1 MCRQGRNPARCPSQS
16 GIIRERSEFF
26 FAALKQAAVN
36 QYDGNTVKQH
46 SIRLLA
52 LDIDGTLTDPSFQ
65 VPARNIAA
73 LRAAH
78 EAGIEIILA
87 TGRRHD
93 YALPIAHELGFPI
106 WLISSNGALIRSSDS
121 QTFFTDRLPAKT
133 AAELIHY
140 MDEFRGHAVL
150 TFDRGANEPGND
162 SLVLESADELNKT
175 VSRWLQVNRPYIK
188 FVSPLEDALTED
200 PLQAMYCGRLGL
212 MEGLQKRLSQAD
224 FLDKI
229 TVMKTQYDHRDLCI
243 LDILNR
249 ECSKGH
255 ALKRWAMERGL
266 RREQVMAIGD
276 NHNDLE
282 MLEYAGVAV
291 VMENASHEL
300 KQNGW
305 RVTGSNA
312 ESGVAQ
318 AIEEILGL
326 AFSV

>member
-1 MCRQGRNPARCPSQS
+1 
-16 GIIRERSEFF
+16 
-26 FAALKQAAVN
+26 
-36 QYDGNTVKQH
+36 VKQH
-46 SIRLLA
+46 PIRLLA
-52 LDIDGTLTDPSFQ
+52 LDIDGTLTDPNFQ

-73 LRAAH
+73 LRTAH

-93 YALPIAHELGFPI
+93 YALPIAQELGFPI
-106 WLISSNGALIRSSDS
+106 WLISSNGALIRSSAS
-121 QTFFTDRLPAKT
+121 ETFFTDRLPART
-133 AAELIHY
+133 AAELIQY

-150 TFDRGANEPGND
+150 TFDRAANEPGND

-200 PLQAMYCGRLGL
+200 PLQAMYCGRVAA
-212 MEGLQKRLSQAD
+212 MEVLQKRLNQAD

-229 TVMKTQYDHRDLCI
+229 TVMRTQYDHRDLCI

-255 ALKRWAMERGL
+255 ALRRWAEERGIS
-266 RREQVMAIGD
+266 REQVMAIGD

-282 MLEYAGVAV
+282 MLEFAGVAV
-291 VMENASHEL
+291 VMGNASNEL

-305 RVTGSNA
+305 IVTGSNE

-318 AIEEILGL
+318 AVYEILGL
-326 AFSV
+326 AFRG

>member
-1 MCRQGRNPARCPSQS
+1 
-16 GIIRERSEFF
+16 
-26 FAALKQAAVN
+26 
-36 QYDGNTVKQH
+36 VKQH
-46 SIRLLA
+46 PIRLLA
-52 LDIDGTLTDPSFQ
+52 LDIDGTLTDPNFQ

-93 YALPIAHELGFPI
+93 YALPIAQELGFPI
-106 WLISSNGALIRSSDS
+106 WLISSNGALIRSSDNE
-121 QTFFTDRLPAKT
+121 TFFTDRLPART
-133 AAELIHY
+133 AAELIQY
-140 MDEFRGHAVL
+140 MDEFRRHAVL
-150 TFDRGANEPGND
+150 TFDRPANVPGNN
-162 SLVLESADELNKT
+162 SLVLESADELNNT

-200 PLQAMYCGRLGL
+200 PLQAMYCGRVAV
-212 MEGLQKRLSQAD
+212 MERLQKRLNQAA

-229 TVMKTQYDHRDLCI
+229 TVMRTQYDHRDLCI

-249 ECSKGH
+249 DCSKGH
-255 ALKRWAMERGL
+255 ALRRWAEERGL
-266 RREQVMAIGD
+266 KPEQIMAIGD

-282 MLEYAGVAV
+282 MLEFAGVAV
-291 VMENASHEL
+291 VMGNASNEL

-305 RVTGSNA
+305 MVTGSNE

-318 AIEEILGL
+318 AVYDSLGL
-326 AFSV
+326 TFST

>member
-1 MCRQGRNPARCPSQS
+1 
-16 GIIRERSEFF
+16 
-26 FAALKQAAVN
+26 
-36 QYDGNTVKQH
+36 VKQQP
-46 SIRLLA
+46 IRLLA

-93 YALPIAHELGFPI
+93 YALPIAKELGFPI

-121 QTFFTDRLPAKT
+121 KTFFTDRLPART
-133 AAELIHY
+133 ALELIQY
-140 MDEFRGHAVL
+140 MHKFRNHAVL
-150 TFDRGANEPGND
+150 TFDRPANVPGND

-175 VSRWLQVNRPYIK
+175 VSRWLEVNRPYIK

-200 PLQAMYCGRLGL
+200 PLQAMYCGRVAL
-212 MEGLQKRLSQAD
+212 MEGLQKQLSQAD

-229 TVMKTQYDHRDLCI
+229 TVLRTQYDHRDLCI

-255 ALKRWAMERGL
+255 ALKRWAEERGIN
-266 RREQVMAIGD
+266 RDQIMAIGD

-282 MLEYAGVAV
+282 MLEFAGVAV
-291 VMENASHEL
+291 VMGNASNEL

-305 RVTGSNA
+305 MVTGSNE

-318 AIEEILGL
+318 AVEQILGL
-326 AFSV
+326 AFSS

>member
-1 MCRQGRNPARCPSQS
+1 
-16 GIIRERSEFF
+16 
-26 FAALKQAAVN
+26 
-36 QYDGNTVKQH
+36 VKQH
-46 SIRLLA
+46 PIRLLA
-52 LDIDGTLTDPSFQ
+52 LDIDGTLTDPNFQ

-73 LRAAH
+73 LRTAH

-93 YALPIAHELGFPI
+93 YALPIAQELGFPI
-106 WLISSNGALIRSSDS
+106 WLISSNGALIRSSAS
-121 QTFFTDRLPAKT
+121 ETFFTDRLPART
-133 AAELIHY
+133 AAELIQY

-150 TFDRGANEPGND
+150 TFDRAANEPGND

-175 VSRWLQVNRPYIK
+175 VSRWLQVNRPYIR

-200 PLQAMYCGRLGL
+200 PLQAMYCGRVAA
-212 MEGLQKRLSQAD
+212 MEVLQKRLNQAD

-229 TVMKTQYDHRDLCI
+229 TVMRTQYDHRDLCI

-255 ALKRWAMERGL
+255 ALQRWAEERGIS
-266 RREQVMAIGD
+266 REQVMAIGD

-282 MLEYAGVAV
+282 MLEFAGVAV
-291 VMENASHEL
+291 VMGNASNEL

-305 RVTGSNA
+305 IVTGSNE

-318 AIEEILGL
+318 AVYEILGL
-326 AFSV
+326 AFSG

>member
-1 MCRQGRNPARCPSQS
+1 VPS
-16 GIIRERSEFF
+16 
-26 FAALKQAAVN
+26 
-36 QYDGNTVKQH
+36 
-46 SIRLLA
+46 
-52 LDIDGTLTDPSFQ
+52 
-65 VPARNIAA
+65 RNIAA

-93 YALPIAHELGFPI
+93 YALPIAQELGFPI

-121 QTFFTDRLPAKT
+121 ETFFTDRLPART
-133 AAELIHY
+133 ARELIQY

-150 TFDRGANEPGND
+150 TFDRPTNVAGNN

-175 VSRWLQVNRPYIK
+175 VSRWLELNRPYIK

-200 PLQAMYCGRLGL
+200 PLQAMYCGRVAP
-212 MEGLQKRLSQAD
+212 MEVLQKRLIQAP

-229 TVMKTQYDHRDLCI
+229 TVMRTQYDHRDLCI

-249 ECSKGH
+249 DCSKGH
-255 ALKRWAMERGL
+255 ALKRWAEERGIA
-266 RREQVMAIGD
+266 REQIMAIGD

-282 MLEYAGVAV
+282 MLEFAGVAV
-291 VMENASHEL
+291 VMGNASNEL

-305 RVTGSNA
+305 KVTGSNE

-318 AIEEILGL
+318 AVEEILGL
-326 AFSV
+326 AFSS

>member
-1 MCRQGRNPARCPSQS
+1 
-16 GIIRERSEFF
+16 
-26 FAALKQAAVN
+26 
-36 QYDGNTVKQH
+36 VKQQP
-46 SIRLLA
+46 IRLLA

-93 YALPIAHELGFPI
+93 YALPIARELGFPI

-121 QTFFTDRLPAKT
+121 ETFFTDRLPART
-133 AAELIHY
+133 ALELIQY
-140 MDEFRGHAVL
+140 MNEYRGHAVL
-150 TFDRGANEPGND
+150 TFDRPSNLPGND

-175 VSRWLQVNRPYIK
+175 VSRWLEVNRPYIK

-200 PLQAMYCGRLGL
+200 PLQAMYCGRVAL
-212 MEGLQKRLSQAD
+212 MERLQQKLSQAD

-229 TVMKTQYDHRDLCI
+229 TVMRTQYDHRDLCI

-255 ALKRWAMERGL
+255 ALRRWAEQRGIA
-266 RREQVMAIGD
+266 REQVMAIGD

-282 MLEYAGVAV
+282 MLEFAGVAV
-291 VMENASHEL
+291 VMGNASNEL

-305 RVTGSNA
+305 MLTGSNE

-318 AIEEILGL
+318 AVEQILGL
-326 AFSV
+326 AFSS

>member
-1 MCRQGRNPARCPSQS
+1 M
-16 GIIRERSEFF
+16 
-26 FAALKQAAVN
+26 KQ
-36 QYDGNTVKQH
+36 QP
-46 SIRLLA
+46 IRLLA

-93 YALPIAHELGFPI
+93 YALPIAQELGFPI

-121 QTFFTDRLPAKT
+121 ETFFTDRLPART
-133 AAELIHY
+133 AAELIQY

-150 TFDRGANEPGND
+150 TFDRPANVPGND

-175 VSRWLQVNRPYIK
+175 VSRWLEVNRPYIK

-200 PLQAMYCGRLGL
+200 PLQAMYCGRVAL
-212 MEGLQKRLSQAD
+212 MEGLQKRLNQAD

-229 TVMKTQYDHRDLCI
+229 TVLRTQYDHRDLCI

-255 ALKRWAMERGL
+255 ALRRWADERGIPPG
-266 RREQVMAIGD
+266 ANYG
-276 NHNDLE
+276 H
-282 MLEYAGVAV
+282 
-291 VMENASHEL
+291 
-300 KQNGW
+300 W
-305 RVTGSNA
+305 R
-312 ESGVAQ
+312 Q
-318 AIEEILGL
+318 PQ
-326 AFSV
+326 

>member
-1 MCRQGRNPARCPSQS
+1 
-16 GIIRERSEFF
+16 
-26 FAALKQAAVN
+26 
-36 QYDGNTVKQH
+36 VKQH
-46 SIRLLA
+46 PIRLLA
-52 LDIDGTLTDPSFQ
+52 LDIDGTLTDPNFQ

-93 YALPIAHELGFPI
+93 YALPIAQELSFPI
-106 WLISSNGALIRSSDS
+106 WLISSNGALIRSSDNE
-121 QTFFTDRLPAKT
+121 TFFTDRLPART
-133 AAELIHY
+133 AAELIQY

-150 TFDRGANEPGND
+150 TFDRSTNVPGND

-200 PLQAMYCGRLGL
+200 PLQAMYCGRVAV
-212 MEGLQKRLSQAD
+212 MERLQKRLNQAA

-229 TVMKTQYDHRDLCI
+229 TVMRTQYDHRDLCI

-249 ECSKGH
+249 DCSKGH
-255 ALKRWAMERGL
+255 ALRRWAEERGL
-266 RREQVMAIGD
+266 KPEQIMAIGD

-282 MLEYAGVAV
+282 MLEFAGVAV
-291 VMENASHEL
+291 VMGNASNEL

-305 RVTGSNA
+305 MVTGSNE

-318 AIEEILGL
+318 AVYDILGL
-326 AFSV
+326 AFST

>member
-1 MCRQGRNPARCPSQS
+1 MVTS
-16 GIIRERSEFF
+16 
-26 FAALKQAAVN
+26 
-36 QYDGNTVKQH
+36 

-52 LDIDGTLTDPSFQ
+52 LDIDGTLTDPNFQ
-65 VPARNIAA
+65 VPPRNIAA

-93 YALPIAHELGFPI
+93 YALPIAKELGFPV

-121 QTFFTDRLPAKT
+121 ETFFTDRLPART
-133 AAELIHY
+133 ARELIQY

-150 TFDRGANEPGND
+150 TFDRAANVAGND
-162 SLVLESADELNKT
+162 SLVLESADELNNT

-200 PLQAMYCGRLGL
+200 PLQAMYCGRVAL
-212 MEGLQKRLSQAD
+212 MQRLQKRLSRAA

-229 TVMKTQYDHRDLCI
+229 TVMRTQYDHRDLCI

-255 ALKRWAMERGL
+255 ALRRWAEKRGFC
-266 RREQVMAIGD
+266 REQIMAIGD

-282 MLEYAGVAV
+282 MLEFAGVAV
-291 VMENASHEL
+291 VMENASNEL

-305 RVTGSNA
+305 KVTGSNE

-318 AIEEILGL
+318 AVEQILGL
-326 AFSV
+326 AFSG

>member
-1 MCRQGRNPARCPSQS
+1 MNRHP
-16 GIIRERSEFF
+16 
-26 FAALKQAAVN
+26 
-36 QYDGNTVKQH
+36 
-46 SIRLLA
+46 IRLLA
-52 LDIDGTLTDPSFQ
+52 LDIDGTLTDPNFQ

-78 EAGIEIILA
+78 KAGIEIMLA

-93 YALPIAHELGFPI
+93 YALPIAQQLGFPI
-106 WLISSNGALIRSSDS
+106 WLISSNGALIRSSAGE
-121 QTFFTDRLPAKT
+121 TFFTDRLSART
-133 AAELIHY
+133 AAELIQY

-150 TFDRGANEPGND
+150 TFDRAANVPGND

-200 PLQAMYCGRLGL
+200 PLQAMYCGQIAL
-212 MEGLQKRLSQAD
+212 MERLQQRLRQAE
-224 FLDKI
+224 FLEKI
-229 TVMKTQYDHRDLCI
+229 TVLKTQYDHRDLCI

-255 ALKRWAMERGL
+255 ALRRWAAKVGIP
-266 RREQVMAIGD
+266 REQVMAIGD

-282 MLEYAGVAV
+282 MLEFAGLAV
-291 VMENASHEL
+291 VMGNASYEL

-305 RVTGSNA
+305 MVTGSNE

-318 AIEEILGL
+318 AVEQILGL
-326 AFSV
+326 AFSG

>member
-1 MCRQGRNPARCPSQS
+1 M
-16 GIIRERSEFF
+16 
-26 FAALKQAAVN
+26 V
-36 QYDGNTVKQH
+36 TT

-52 LDIDGTLTDPSFQ
+52 LDIDGTLTDPNFQ
-65 VPARNIAA
+65 VPSRNIAA

-93 YALPIAHELGFPI
+93 YALPIARELGFPI
-106 WLISSNGALIRSSDS
+106 WLISSNGALIRSSNNE
-121 QTFFTDRLPAKT
+121 TFFTDRLPAKT
-133 AAELIHY
+133 ARELIQY

-150 TFDRGANEPGND
+150 TFDRPANVPGND
-162 SLVLESADELNKT
+162 SLVLESADELNNT
-175 VSRWLQVNRPYIK
+175 VSRWLQLNRPYIK

-200 PLQAMYCGRLGL
+200 PLQAMYCGRVLV
-212 MEGLQKRLSQAD
+212 MEKLQQKLIEAP

-229 TVMKTQYDHRDLCI
+229 TVMRTQYDHRNLCI

-249 ECSKGH
+249 DCSKGH
-255 ALKRWAMERGL
+255 ALRRWAVERGIS
-266 RREQVMAIGD
+266 REQVMAIGD

-282 MLEYAGVAV
+282 MLEFAGVAV
-291 VMENASHEL
+291 VMGNASNEL

-305 RVTGSNA
+305 MVTGSNE

-318 AIEEILGL
+318 AVYEILGL
-326 AFSV
+326 AFSG